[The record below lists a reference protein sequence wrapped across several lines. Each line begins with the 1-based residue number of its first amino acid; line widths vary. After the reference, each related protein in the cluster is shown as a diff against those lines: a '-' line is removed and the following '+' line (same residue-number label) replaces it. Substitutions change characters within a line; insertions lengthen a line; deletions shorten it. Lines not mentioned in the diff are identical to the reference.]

1 MTTLGFRSDPK
12 NPRYAIVSRTKD
24 DALVLVNADDETKLV
39 FPAGAEA
46 DEQKISWLYN
56 ELDRLLHKHPEI
68 TKVVVKKGEFTAG
81 DNNAKRLAS
90 YQEAT
95 VLLFCALKGIPVAN
109 KIYASLSTNSSQVK
123 DHAEDRVGKTAK
135 YWDVKMADAVI
146 AAWWSEKR

>member
-12 NPRYAIVSRTKD
+12 NPRYAIVSRTTD
-24 DALVLVNADDETKLV
+24 NTVVLVNAEDETKLV
-39 FPAGAEA
+39 FPASAGT
-46 DEQKISWLYN
+46 DEQKISWLFT
-56 ELDRLLHKHPEI
+56 ELERLFHKHTDIER
-68 TKVVVKKGEFTAG
+68 VVVKKGEFTAG

-123 DHAEDRVGKTAK
+123 QHAEARVGKTSK
-135 YWDVKMADAVI
+135 YWDAKMADAVI
-146 AAWWSEKR
+146 AAWWSEKV